1 MAHEPNAVSF
11 FGAIEK
17 FDAAADGSL
26 MVSGIAST
34 ESVDADGEIVTAD
47 AMRKALPSYLQ
58 SGTVR
63 EMHQPIAAG
72 CPISAHVDDDG
83 RTHFTAKIVD
93 VGTIA
98 KIKSNVLKGFSIGGK
113 SIAKVGNKITEILLR
128 DISVVDIPNNPES
141 VFSIIKFE
149 KPEEKHKTDCD
160 CADCKKTKTEKFMS
174 DELIQKVDTLTATV
188 EALAKTVETLSKVA
202 PVAPP
207 DLTKVLTDIGDLQK
221 FAAGA
226 TQAVENAERT
236 TVITKMQLEGRVAF
250 NENGVAYK
258 TDELQKMDL
267 TLLKFAARNS
277 QVIPLVARATYT
289 GSGTPPEGFQFK
301 DAAGKELG
309 TDEILE
315 KAWGT
320 KYGDINKM
328 IASTQN

>member
-1 MAHEPNAVSF
+1 MAHEPNVVSF
-11 FGAIEK
+11 YGAIEK

-58 SGTVR
+58 TGTVR

-113 SIAKVGNKITEILLR
+113 SITKVGNKITEILLR

-258 TDELQKMDL
+258 TDELQKMEL
-267 TLLKFAARNS
+267 PLLKFAARNS

-289 GSGTPPEGFQFK
+289 GNSTPHEGFQFK

>member
-1 MAHEPNAVSF
+1 
-11 FGAIEK
+11 
-17 FDAAADGSL
+17 
-26 MVSGIAST
+26 
-34 ESVDADGEIVTAD
+34 
-47 AMRKALPSYLQ
+47 
-58 SGTVR
+58 
-63 EMHQPIAAG
+63 
-72 CPISAHVDDDG
+72 
-83 RTHFTAKIVD
+83 
-93 VGTIA
+93 
-98 KIKSNVLKGFSIGGK
+98 
-113 SIAKVGNKITEILLR
+113 
-128 DISVVDIPNNPES
+128 
-141 VFSIIKFE
+141 
-149 KPEEKHKTDCD
+149 
-160 CADCKKTKTEKFMS
+160 MS

-301 DAAGKELG
+301 DAAGKELSA
-309 TDEILE
+309 DEILE